1 MESHLMI
8 QLKLVITKVLQ
19 KQRTPL
25 TKFVPQKNAQKTPE
39 LYVAS
44 LKCSACDR
52 SVHYRCT
59 GLPHYM
65 IEFFTKKYGGN
76 NASGTVDCIVVPK
89 EVKEATGHCENHINT
104 IFHLRRDVSA
114 CESLVKAQ
122 RETINK
128 QSSEILSIRS

>member
-1 MESHLMI
+1 
-8 QLKLVITKVLQ
+8 
-19 KQRTPL
+19 
-25 TKFVPQKNAQKTPE
+25 
-39 LYVAS
+39 
-44 LKCSACDR
+44 
-52 SVHYRCT
+52 
-59 GLPHYM
+59 M

-122 RETINK
+122 RETIN
-128 QSSEILSIRS
+128 QHSSEILSLRKCMKSMAGNIGGDIASLKNQMTWKKSSKINQPWI